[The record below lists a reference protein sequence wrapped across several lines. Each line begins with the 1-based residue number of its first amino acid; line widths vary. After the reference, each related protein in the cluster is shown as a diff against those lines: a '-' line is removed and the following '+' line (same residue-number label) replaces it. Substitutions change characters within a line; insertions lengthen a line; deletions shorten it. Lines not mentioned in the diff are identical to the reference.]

1 VHLTNHDLLQ
11 LDRDTLSRLDEEAL
25 RRLSE
30 RLLDD
35 LKEARDRLNQDSQNS
50 SRPPSSDSP
59 YGRSRRESS
68 VNEPADDEAVG
79 EGSGPGETLPAET
92 SPQAREAA
100 PGASDPSRS
109 DGHTPHS
116 LPLARARGRQPGAPG
131 HGRHQSLAVTA
142 TLTHRPGECACCGQP
157 LGEAAPGHAYG
168 GYDEVDLLPAD
179 PAAPGLVLTVTRHL
193 PFEVIC
199 GCGHRT
205 RYRFPR
211 AEVPDEWQGAGVDRQ
226 QLLGPRLAALVV
238 LLSLRYRLSR
248 TKLRELLR
256 ELTGLELSIGLIDH
270 TLRQSA
276 GQVAPV
282 EAALLQAVEQSP
294 LLHVDETSWQE
305 GALSLWFW
313 VFCGV
318 DAVVYWIGTRAK
330 EMFVNALPDGFS
342 GLLMSDGYSV
352 YRHYENRLR
361 CWAHLLRKA
370 RGLAEATCRLTQEAG
385 GALLVLMGQLI
396 QTVQAVSCNTGLDDL
411 ARRQT
416 PEVKR
421 LKALCERHQD
431 SSSAKLGAFCR
442 EMLKDWAV
450 IVRPL
455 YDPGLPLTNN
465 AAERQ
470 LRHWVVARKISFG
483 TRSEH
488 GSRALALLASIIDT
502 CRLRQASAW
511 DYLAEAI
518 RAGRSG
524 MPMPALPTVG
534 G

>member
-1 VHLTNHDLLQ
+1 MHLTDHDLLQ
-11 LDRDTLSRLDEEAL
+11 LDRDALTRLDEEAL
-25 RRLSE
+25 RRLSG

-35 LKEARDRLNQDSQNS
+35 LKEARDRLNQDSKNS

-59 YGRSRRESS
+59 YGGSRRASA
-68 VNEPADDEAVG
+68 VDEALDG
-79 EGSGPGETLPAET
+79 EEIAVDAHRPSTERTGQEN
-92 SPQAREAA
+92 EAA
-100 PGASDPSRS
+100 TGATDESERDADTALR
-109 DGHTPHS
+109 
-116 LPLARARGRQPGAPG
+116 LPLARAPGRQPGAPG
-131 HGRHQSLAVTA
+131 QGRTQSLAVTE
-142 TLTHRPGECACCGQP
+142 TRSHRPGECACCGRP
-157 LGEAAPGHAYG
+157 LGETAAARAYG

-179 PAAPGLVLTVTRHL
+179 PAAPGLMLTVTRHL
-193 PFEVIC
+193 PFEVTC

-226 QLLGPRLAALVV
+226 QMLGPRLAALVV

-248 TKLRELLR
+248 TKLRELLQ
-256 ELTGLELSIGLIDH
+256 ELTGLQLSIGLIDQ

-282 EAALLQAVEQSP
+282 EAALLQAVAQSP
-294 LLHVDETSWQE
+294 LLHVDETGWQE
-305 GALSLWFW
+305 GGLSLWFW
-313 VFCGV
+313 VFCTMDV
-318 DAVVYWIGTRAK
+318 VVYWIGSRAK
-330 EMFVNALPDGFS
+330 EMFVNALPDGFT

-370 RGLAEATCRLTQEAG
+370 RGLAEATCRLTRKVG
-385 GALLVLMGQLI
+385 GTLLALMGPLI
-396 QTVQAVSCNTGLDDL
+396 QTVQTTGSTDLPDL

-416 PEVKR
+416 PEVER

-431 SSSAKLGAFCR
+431 SPSDKLGKFCR
-442 EMLKDWAV
+442 EMLKDWTV

-483 TRSEH
+483 TRSEQ

-524 MPMPALPTVG
+524 MPMPTLPAPGV
-534 G
+534 

>member
-1 VHLTNHDLLQ
+1 VHLTDHDLLQ

-35 LKEARDRLNQDSQNS
+35 LKEAHDRLNQDSQNS

-59 YGRSRRESS
+59 YGRSRRESG

-79 EGSGPGETLPAET
+79 EGSGPAETLPART
-92 SPQAREAA
+92 SPQESEAA
-100 PGASDPSRS
+100 PRATDRSQSDAT
-109 DGHTPHS
+109 TPHR
-116 LPLARARGRQPGAPG
+116 LPLARTPGRQPGAVG
-131 HGRHQSLAVTA
+131 HGRQQSLAVTE
-142 TLTHRPGECACCGQP
+142 TLIHRPSACACCGQS
-157 LGEAAPGHAYG
+157 LGETAPGRAYG

-179 PAAPGLVLTVTRHL
+179 PAAPGLMLTVTRHL
-193 PFEVIC
+193 PFEVTC

-211 AEVPDEWQGAGVDRQ
+211 AEVPGEWQGAGVDRQ
-226 QLLGPRLAALVV
+226 QMLGPRLSALIV

-256 ELTGLELSIGLIDH
+256 ELTGLELSIGLIDQ

-294 LLHVDETSWQE
+294 LLHVDETGWQE

-313 VFCGV
+313 VFCAG

-330 EMFVNALPDGFS
+330 EMFVNALPDGFT

-370 RGLAEATCRLTQEAG
+370 RGLAEATCRLTREVG
-385 GALLVLMGQLI
+385 GALLALMGQLI
-396 QTVQAVSCNTGLDDL
+396 RTVQAAHAMDSADR

-416 PEVKR
+416 VEVEQ
-421 LKALCERHQD
+421 LKALCEQHQD

-442 EMLKDWAV
+442 EMLKDWTV
-450 IVRPL
+450 IIRPL
-455 YDPGLPLTNN
+455 YDPDLPLTNN

-470 LRHWVVARKISFG
+470 LRHWVVARKTSFG
-483 TRSEH
+483 TRSEQ

-511 DYLAEAI
+511 DYLTQAI

-524 MPMPALPTVG
+524 MPMPALPISGV
-534 G
+534 

>member
-1 VHLTNHDLLQ
+1 M
-11 LDRDTLSRLDEEAL
+11 
-25 RRLSE
+25 
-30 RLLDD
+30 
-35 LKEARDRLNQDSQNS
+35 
-50 SRPPSSDSP
+50 
-59 YGRSRRESS
+59 
-68 VNEPADDEAVG
+68 
-79 EGSGPGETLPAET
+79 
-92 SPQAREAA
+92 
-100 PGASDPSRS
+100 
-109 DGHTPHS
+109 
-116 LPLARARGRQPGAPG
+116 
-131 HGRHQSLAVTA
+131 AVTA
-142 TLTHRPGECACCGQP
+142 TLSHRPGECACCGQP

-193 PFEVIC
+193 PFELTC

-211 AEVPDEWQGAGVDRQ
+211 AEVPDEWQAAGVDRQ
-226 QLLGPRLAALVV
+226 QLLGPRLAALIV

-248 TKLRELLR
+248 AKLRELLR
-256 ELTGLELSIGLIDH
+256 ELTGLELSIGLIDQ

-282 EAALLQAVEQSP
+282 EEALLNAVEQSP
-294 LLHVDETSWQE
+294 LLHVDETGWQE

-313 VFCGV
+313 VFCTV
-318 DAVVYWIGTRAK
+318 DVVIYWVGSRAK
-330 EMFVNALPDGFS
+330 EMFVNALPEGFT

-352 YRHYENRLR
+352 YRYYENRLR

-370 RGLAEATCRLTQEAG
+370 RGLAEATCRLTRQAG
-385 GALLVLMGQLI
+385 GALLALMGQLI
-396 QTVQAVSCNTGLDDL
+396 QTVQAASCSTDLDDL

-416 PEVKR
+416 PKVER
-421 LKALCERHQD
+421 LKALCESHQD

-442 EMLKDWAV
+442 EMLKDWTV
-450 IVRPL
+450 IIRPL

-470 LRHWVVARKISFG
+470 LRHWVVARKTSFG
-483 TRSEH
+483 TRSQH

-534 G
+534 V